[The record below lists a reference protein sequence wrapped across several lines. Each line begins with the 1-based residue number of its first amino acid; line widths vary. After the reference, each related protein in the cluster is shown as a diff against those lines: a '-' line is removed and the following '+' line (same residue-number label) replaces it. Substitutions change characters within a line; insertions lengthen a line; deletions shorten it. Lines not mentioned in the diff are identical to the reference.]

1 MLALRMPQQSGSVQS
16 MFDDVGRPELPQACP
31 LCSCIKAAASF
42 AAASIDS
49 IKLTEEQ
56 QLIFFFSCS
65 GLPTKPNQFDL
76 PLNKALE
83 LLMEEL
89 ERLKAFSFN
98 HELLLQ
104 VQGSFANKVF
114 LSRIRYHRYWYTILP
129 DQITPVSSVR
139 KLLDQGQ
146 RLISPT

>member
-1 MLALRMPQQSGSVQS
+1 MGERAFQKSVKNPHVEAVEGLMTLCLGQLRK
-16 MFDDVGRPELPQACP
+16 
-31 LCSCIKAAASF
+31 LCSSR
-42 AAASIDS
+42 DDG
-49 IKLTEEQ
+49 
-56 QLIFFFSCS
+56 FFFQEVTES
-65 GLPTKPNQFDL
+65 N
-76 PLNKALE
+76 LE

-89 ERLKAFSFN
+89 ERLKAYSFN

-139 KLLDQGQ
+139 KLLDQG
-146 RLISPT
+146 

>member
-1 MLALRMPQQSGSVQS
+1 MVQKVCWKIPGNGGKSLSEIYKNPHVEGLTLCLGQLRRPGKICSSR
-16 MFDDVGRPELPQACP
+16 DDG
-31 LCSCIKAAASF
+31 
-42 AAASIDS
+42 
-49 IKLTEEQ
+49 
-56 QLIFFFSCS
+56 FFFQEVTES
-65 GLPTKPNQFDL
+65 N
-76 PLNKALE
+76 LE

-139 KLLDQGQ
+139 KLLDQG
-146 RLISPT
+146 